1 MRQVRLLFWL
11 GACAVALAGCGTTSP
26 VAPQRSDLFQLSN
39 DAQLAYEAG
48 EDARAEQLYIG
59 LARAAP
65 SDPEIWL
72 RLGNLYARADRPDA
86 AADAYQRVLA
96 LKSNEPRAWYNLGIV
111 RLRQGWAA
119 MMRANAALKETDP
132 LYRETER
139 VMSHLGGLPDLDTKA
154 PPKPPAGQP
163 APERKP

>member
-1 MRQVRLLFWL
+1 MKHIGLILWLLASSALL
-11 GACAVALAGCGTTSP
+11 GGCGTTGSG
-26 VAPQRSDLFQLSN
+26 APQRSDLFQLSN

-48 EDARAEQLYIG
+48 EDARAEQLYMG

-65 SDPEIWL
+65 GDYEIWF
-72 RLGNLYARADRPDA
+72 RLGNLYARNDRPDA

-96 LKSNEPRAWYNLGIV
+96 LKQNEPRAWYNLGIV

-119 MMRANAALKETDP
+119 MMHANAALKDTDP

-139 VMSHLGGLPDLDTKA
+139 ITSHLGALPALKPPVPA
-154 PPKPPAGQP
+154 AKPPKEGP
-163 APERKP
+163 K

>member
-1 MRQVRLLFWL
+1 MRHIGLVLWL
-11 GACAVALAGCGTTSP
+11 ALSGTLLAGCGTMGTGGL
-26 VAPQRSDLFQLSN
+26 QRSDLFQLSN

-48 EDARAEQLYIG
+48 EDARAEQLYMG

-65 SDPEIWL
+65 GDPEIWF
-72 RLGNLYARADRPDA
+72 RLGNLYARNDRPDA

-96 LKSNEPRAWYNLGIV
+96 LKQNEPRAWYNLGIV

-119 MMRANAALKETDP
+119 LMQANAALKETDP

-139 VMSHLGGLPDLDTKA
+139 LTSHLGAMPAL
-154 PPKPPAGQP
+154 KPPAP
-163 APERKP
+163 AVKLPREGAK

>member
-1 MRQVRLLFWL
+1 MRNIGLVLWLLAS
-11 GACAVALAGCGTTSP
+11 GALLAGCGTTGP
-26 VAPQRSDLFQLSN
+26 EAPQRSDLFQLSN

-48 EDARAEQLYIG
+48 EDARAEQLYMG

-72 RLGNLYARADRPDA
+72 RLGNLYARNDRPEA

-96 LKSNEPRAWYNLGIV
+96 LKTNEPRAWYNLGIV

-119 MMRANAALKETDP
+119 LMHANAALKDTDP

-139 VMSHLGGLPDLDTKA
+139 LMLHLGGLPDVNPRGSAAKA
-154 PPKPPAGQP
+154 PGGGGK
-163 APERKP
+163 